1 MKKLNPVIIEKV
13 QKIMALAVQV
23 SFETEH
29 DVFVRQSGHVNSIDA
44 QVYEGGWSE
53 EGERANLGSNQHV
66 NGTIYLLE
74 ENISLLDSAIEHLEQ
89 LLCPTK

>member
-44 QVYEGGWSE
+44 QVHIGGWDE
-53 EGERANLGSNQHV
+53 NTYPVNLGKNKDQLGQISLV
-66 NGTIYLLE
+66 E
-74 ENISLLDSAIEHLEQ
+74 ENIDLLESAIKHLESLL
-89 LLCPTK
+89 

>member
-29 DVFVRQSGHVNSIDA
+29 DVFIRHHGHVNSIDA
-44 QVYEGGWSE
+44 TFSDGGWSE
-53 EGERANLGSNQHV
+53 EVLSSPLGSSNECMTGNH
-66 NGTIYLLE
+66 
-74 ENISLLDSAIEHLEQ
+74 ISS
-89 LLCPTK
+89 C